1 MSDPGAR
8 WQDAMREA
16 LALART
22 AEEQGEVPV
31 GAVVIDPAGHV
42 IGRGANR
49 RELDADPTAHA
60 EMVALR
66 QAAKVRGSWR
76 LNGCTLVVTL
86 EPCPMCAGALVASRL
101 ERVVFGC
108 RDPKGGAV
116 TTLYAVP
123 QDPRLNHRVEVEEG
137 VLADACAAVL
147 QGFFADL
154 REQRRAGR
162 VAEGA

>member
-1 MSDPGAR
+1 
-8 WQDAMREA
+8 MREA

-137 VLADACAAVL
+137 VLADACSAVL